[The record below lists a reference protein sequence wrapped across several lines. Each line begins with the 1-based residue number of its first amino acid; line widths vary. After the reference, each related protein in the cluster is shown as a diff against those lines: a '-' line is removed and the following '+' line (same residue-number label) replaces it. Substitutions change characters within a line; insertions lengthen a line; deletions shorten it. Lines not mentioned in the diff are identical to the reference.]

1 MIKKIVKLTAAS
13 TLLVSFSSI
22 AAVVP
27 DRPNPGI
34 PTNPIQGVPEQPV
47 LPEVDN
53 GVPGVPEQPVL
64 PEVDNGVPG
73 VPDRPRPDQSPTP
86 PIEAAPEHP
95 TLPEPDNGIPEVPER
110 PTPQLPSNPIEN
122 NPTDDRLN
130 HLEGLAAE
138 YDYRL
143 NQQAEQM
150 DGIRAS
156 LHAVTNARPYATHGE
171 LAIGA
176 GVGFSGSKEAVAV
189 GGAYGLTDQVSL
201 SGTFHYESSGK
212 YSSSD
217 VAGGVGV
224 QISFK

>member
-1 MIKKIVKLTAAS
+1 MSKKIVKLTAAY
-13 TLLVSFSSI
+13 TLLASFSSI
-22 AAVVP
+22 AAVIP

-34 PTNPIQGVPEQPV
+34 PTNPIQGVPEQP
-47 LPEVDN
+47 L
-53 GVPGVPEQPVL
+53 L

-73 VPDRPRPDQSPTP
+73 VPDRPRPDLPPTP

-95 TLPEPDNGIPEVPER
+95 TLPEVDNGVPHVPDR

-138 YDYRL
+138 YNYRL

-156 LHAVTNARPYATHGE
+156 LHAVTNARPYATNGE

-224 QISFK
+224 QISFR

>member
-1 MIKKIVKLTAAS
+1 MSKKIVKLTAAY
-13 TLLVSFSSI
+13 TLLASFSSI
-22 AAVVP
+22 AAVIP
-27 DRPNPGI
+27 DPGI
-34 PTNPIQGVPEQPV
+34 PTNPIQGVPEQP
-47 LPEVDN
+47 L
-53 GVPGVPEQPVL
+53 L

-73 VPDRPRPDQSPTP
+73 VPDRPRPDLPPTP

-95 TLPEPDNGIPEVPER
+95 TLPEVDNGVPHVPDR

-138 YDYRL
+138 YNYRL

-156 LHAVTNARPYATHGE
+156 LHAVTNARPYATSGE

-224 QISFK
+224 QISFR

>member
-1 MIKKIVKLTAAS
+1 MTKKLVKLTAAC
-13 TLLVSFSSI
+13 TLLASFSSI

-27 DRPNPGI
+27 DRPSPQV
-34 PTNPIQGVPEQPV
+34 PTNPIEE
-47 LPEVDN
+47 LPIA
-53 GVPGVPEQPVL
+53 
-64 PEVDNGVPG
+64 
-73 VPDRPRPDQSPTP
+73 P

-95 TLPEPDNGIPEVPER
+95 TLPEPDNGIPSVPDR
-110 PTPQLPSNPIEN
+110 PKPQLPTNPIEDS
-122 NPTDDRLN
+122 NPPNRPQPGSPEQPIERDTTDDRLI

-156 LHAVTNARPYATHGE
+156 LHAVTNARPYATNGE

-176 GVGFSGSKEAVAV
+176 GVGFAGSKEAIAI

-217 VAGGVGV
+217 VAGGVGI
-224 QISFK
+224 QFNFR

>member
-1 MIKKIVKLTAAS
+1 MTKKIVKLTAAC
-13 TLLVSFSSI
+13 TLLASFSSI
-22 AAVVP
+22 AAVIP
-27 DRPNPGI
+27 DRPHPGI

-53 GVPGVPEQPVL
+53 GVPGVPE
-64 PEVDNGVPG
+64 
-73 VPDRPRPDQSPTP
+73 RPHPDQSPTP

-156 LHAVTNARPYATHGE
+156 LHAVTNARPYATNGE
-171 LAIGA
+171 MAIGA
-176 GVGFSGSKEAVAV
+176 GVGFSGSKEAVAI
-189 GGAYGLTDQVSL
+189 GGAYGLSDQVSL

-217 VAGGVGV
+217 VAGGVGL

>member
-34 PTNPIQGVPEQPV
+34 PTNPIQ
-47 LPEVDN
+47 
-53 GVPGVPEQPVL
+53 GVPEQPVL

-176 GVGFSGSKEAVAV
+176 GVGFSGSKEAVAI

>member
-22 AAVVP
+22 AAAVP

-34 PTNPIQGVPEQPV
+34 PTNPIQ
-47 LPEVDN
+47 
-53 GVPGVPEQPVL
+53 GVPEQPVL

>member
-1 MIKKIVKLTAAS
+1 MTNKIAKLTAAC
-13 TLLVSFSSI
+13 TLLASFGSFS
-22 AAVVP
+22 AVIP

-53 GVPGVPEQPVL
+53 GVPGVP
-64 PEVDNGVPG
+64 
-73 VPDRPRPDQSPTP
+73 DRPRPDMPPTP
-86 PIEAAPEHP
+86 PVEAAPEQP
-95 TLPEPDNGIPEVPER
+95 TLPEKDNGIPSIPDR

-122 NPTDDRLN
+122 NPTDDRLHN
-130 HLEGLAAE
+130 LENLAVE

-156 LHAVTNARPYATHGE
+156 LHAVTNARPYATNGE

-176 GVGFSGSKEAVAV
+176 GIGFAGSKEAVAL

-212 YSSSD
+212 YSSSEM
-217 VAGGVGV
+217 AGGVGV
-224 QISFK
+224 QFTFK

>member
-1 MIKKIVKLTAAS
+1 MTKKIVKLTAAC
-13 TLLVSFSSI
+13 TLLASLSSI
-22 AAVVP
+22 AAVIP
-27 DRPNPGI
+27 DRPHPGI

-53 GVPGVPEQPVL
+53 GVPGVP
-64 PEVDNGVPG
+64 
-73 VPDRPRPDQSPTP
+73 DRPHPDQSPTP

-95 TLPEPDNGIPEVPER
+95 TLPKPDNGIPEVPER

-156 LHAVTNARPYATHGE
+156 LHAVTNARPYATNGE

-176 GVGFSGSKEAVAV
+176 GVGFSGSKEAVAI
-189 GGAYGLTDQVSL
+189 GGAYGLSDQVSL

>member
-53 GVPGVPEQPVL
+53 GVPGVP
-64 PEVDNGVPG
+64 
-73 VPDRPRPDQSPTP
+73 DRPRPDQSPTP

-95 TLPEPDNGIPEVPER
+95 TLPEPDNGIPELPER

>member
-1 MIKKIVKLTAAS
+1 MKNKLVKLTAAS
-13 TLLVSFSSI
+13 ALLASFSSFSGHI
-22 AAVVP
+22 P
-27 DRPNPGI
+27 DRPNPGT

-53 GVPGVPEQPVL
+53 GVPGVPE
-64 PEVDNGVPG
+64 
-73 VPDRPRPDQSPTP
+73 RPRPDLPPTP

-95 TLPEPDNGIPEVPER
+95 TLPEVDNGVPHVPDR

-156 LHAVTNARPYATHGE
+156 LHAVTNARPYATNGE

>member
-1 MIKKIVKLTAAS
+1 MVFQVYLSDQNHNFQLIQLKSSLFTQLKALPHPIDLNQ
-13 TLLVSFSSI
+13 VS
-22 AAVVP
+22 
-27 DRPNPGI
+27 
-34 PTNPIQGVPEQPV
+34 PEQP
-47 LPEVDN
+47 
-53 GVPGVPEQPVL
+53 
-64 PEVDNGVPG
+64 
-73 VPDRPRPDQSPTP
+73 
-86 PIEAAPEHP
+86 IERD
-95 TLPEPDNGIPEVPER
+95 TTDER
-110 PTPQLPSNPIEN
+110 LT
-122 NPTDDRLN
+122 

-156 LHAVTNARPYATHGE
+156 LHAVTNARPYATSGE

-224 QISFK
+224 QISFR

>member
-1 MIKKIVKLTAAS
+1 MTKKIVKLTAAC
-13 TLLVSFSSI
+13 TLLASFSSFAGHI
-22 AAVVP
+22 P
-27 DRPNPGI
+27 DRPNLGT

-53 GVPGVPEQPVL
+53 GVPGVP
-64 PEVDNGVPG
+64 
-73 VPDRPRPDQSPTP
+73 DRPRPDLSPTP

>member
-1 MIKKIVKLTAAS
+1 MTKKIVKLTAAC
-13 TLLVSFSSI
+13 TLLASFSSI
-22 AAVVP
+22 AAVIP
-27 DRPNPGI
+27 DRPHPGI

-53 GVPGVPEQPVL
+53 GVPGVP
-64 PEVDNGVPG
+64 
-73 VPDRPRPDQSPTP
+73 DRPHPDQSPTP

-156 LHAVTNARPYATHGE
+156 LHAVTNARPYATNGE

-176 GVGFSGSKEAVAV
+176 GVGFSGSKEAVAI
-189 GGAYGLTDQVSL
+189 GGAYGLSDQVSL

-217 VAGGVGV
+217 VAGGVGL

>member
-1 MIKKIVKLTAAS
+1 MTYKLVKLTAAS
-13 TLLVSFSSI
+13 ALLASFSSI
-22 AAVVP
+22 AAVIP

-34 PTNPIQGVPEQPV
+34 PTNPIQGVPEQP
-47 LPEVDN
+47 L
-53 GVPGVPEQPVL
+53 L

-73 VPDRPRPDQSPTP
+73 VPDRPRPDLPPTP

-95 TLPEPDNGIPEVPER
+95 TLPEVDNGVPHVPDR

-138 YDYRL
+138 YSYRL

-156 LHAVTNARPYATHGE
+156 LHAVTNARPYATSGE

-224 QISFK
+224 QISFR

>member
-1 MIKKIVKLTAAS
+1 MTHKLVKLTAAS
-13 TLLVSFSSI
+13 ALLASFSSFAGHI
-22 AAVVP
+22 P
-27 DRPNPGI
+27 DRPNPGT

-53 GVPGVPEQPVL
+53 GVPGVP
-64 PEVDNGVPG
+64 
-73 VPDRPRPDQSPTP
+73 DRPRPDLSPTP

-95 TLPEPDNGIPEVPER
+95 TLPEPDNGIPEVPEH

>member
-1 MIKKIVKLTAAS
+1 MTKKIVKLTAAS

-34 PTNPIQGVPEQPV
+34 PTNPIQ
-47 LPEVDN
+47 
-53 GVPGVPEQPVL
+53 GVPEQPVL

>member
-1 MIKKIVKLTAAS
+1 MTKKIVKLTAAC
-13 TLLVSFSSI
+13 TLLASFSSI
-22 AAVVP
+22 AAVIP
-27 DRPNPGI
+27 ARPHPGI

-53 GVPGVPEQPVL
+53 GVPGM
-64 PEVDNGVPG
+64 
-73 VPDRPRPDQSPTP
+73 PDRPHPDQSPTP

-156 LHAVTNARPYATHGE
+156 LHAVTNARPYATNGE

-176 GVGFSGSKEAVAV
+176 GVGFSGSKEAVAI
-189 GGAYGLTDQVSL
+189 GGAYGLSDQVSL

>member
-34 PTNPIQGVPEQPV
+34 PTNPIQ
-47 LPEVDN
+47 
-53 GVPGVPEQPVL
+53 GVPEQPVL